1 MTEPLLIPCPHCN
14 GLNRIPGDRLG
25 EHPKCGR
32 CKNEVLLA
40 RPFDLQQTDFYV
52 QSSGISGQLTATS
65 DHPVAGNQDWQG
77 ITAVGHTYRPAG
89 FYISASACQFTIGD
103 RGAIRNLL

>member
-1 MTEPLLIPCPHCN
+1 MADFGFLIRMNVKIYKTTVKYLSSSEIPAIKKGRALLRFAA
-14 GLNRIPGDRLG
+14 NRFL
-25 EHPKCGR
+25 CS
-32 CKNEVLLA
+32 VLRYIRSA
-40 RPFDLQQTDFYV
+40 YRHF
-52 QSSGISGQLTATS
+52 
-65 DHPVAGNQDWQG
+65 HPVAGNQDWQG

>member
-1 MTEPLLIPCPHCN
+1 MADFGFLIRMNVKIYKTTVKYLSSSEIPAIKKGRALL
-14 GLNRIPGDRLG
+14 RF
-25 EHPKCGR
+25 
-32 CKNEVLLA
+32 A
-40 RPFDLQQTDFYV
+40 ATDFYV

>member
-1 MTEPLLIPCPHCN
+1 MADFGFLIRMNVKIYKTTVKYLSSSEIPAIKKGRALLRFAA
-14 GLNRIPGDRLG
+14 NRFL
-25 EHPKCGR
+25 CS
-32 CKNEVLLA
+32 VLRYIRSA
-40 RPFDLQQTDFYV
+40 
-52 QSSGISGQLTATS
+52 TATS